1 MSVPYVLFV
10 ATNAAVI
17 GPNNRATGFFFPEIA
32 HPFAVLDR
40 AGVAVEFASLLG
52 GKPPEDSYDGEDR
65 DQADFRASRAYR
77 RLSRSRKLSDVDVL
91 DYDAV
96 FFPGG
101 LGPMVDIARNPEV
114 QATVLRRGTPG

>member
-17 GPNNRATGFFFPEIA
+17 GPKHRKTGFFFPEIA
-32 HPFAVLDR
+32 HPFHVLDK
-40 AGVAVEFASLLG
+40 AGVAVEFSSPLG
-52 GKPPEDSYDGEDR
+52 GKPPEDGFDGEDST
-65 DQADFRASRAYR
+65 QTDFLGSKAYR

-96 FFPGG
+96 FIPGKHMKC
-101 LGPMVDIARNPEV
+101 LS
-114 QATVLRRGTPG
+114 